1 MTYPYQPA
9 PDPAERPRV
18 NARTLWTGGGATAL
32 VAALVALVGVL
43 LFRGVFDLAV
53 LAPEGDGVWGDVSTA
68 HLMIVAAAGALL
80 ATALAHIL
88 LLSTPR
94 ASAFFAWTVGLVT
107 VAAVIAPFTTDAD
120 LDNQIATAAIYFAI
134 GVATISL
141 ISSVMRIA
149 VTRGPSWSGPT

>member
-1 MTYPYQPA
+1 MTTPYQPS
-9 PDPAERPRV
+9 PGPVERPRV
-18 NARTLWTGGGATAL
+18 NAQTLWTGGAATAV

-43 LFRGVFDLAV
+43 LFRGVFDIAV

-80 ATALAHIL
+80 ATALGHIL

-94 ASAFFAWTVGLVT
+94 AATFFAWTTGLVV
-107 VAAVIAPFTTDAD
+107 VAAAIAPFTTDAD
-120 LDNQIATAAIYFAI
+120 LDSQAATAVIYLAV

-141 ISSVMRIA
+141 ISGVIRSASRS
-149 VTRGPSWSGPT
+149 TRWSDPR